1 VRRDAGE
8 HRQISGFQFRFF
20 VKFIEESG
28 MLKKAAA
35 LLLVCASVVICVS
48 CGTTATRYLYAAI
61 PNSNELVVYRED
73 PNSGALTQLVGS
85 PIAAGPGVRALAL
98 HPNQKFLYAANSG
111 ENDVSLFI
119 VSSTGGLTEKT
130 PRTAVGTAPTLIA
143 MDSAGTYLFVGNTGQ
158 QPSISVF
165 SIDKTTGALSP
176 VIQPPSTGNTAYIGL
191 TPINMAVSSN
201 NVLYVTGQGLQGY
214 VAAFPLS
221 NGVLGTPPPQAPYLT
236 GNNPYGL
243 AISSNGSFLYTAN
256 KLDDSVSEFSI
267 ASNGGLTA
275 LTGSP
280 VSISFTGPTALLI
293 DPSGKYLYAADQG
306 STNLEGFTIGSKDG
320 SLNLLPSAPFATG
333 SQPSTLACDS
343 AGRYLFVGN
352 QSSPSIQSFFLAP
365 GTGTLTLISTYSIA
379 PGAPTSMVLT
389 K

>member
-1 VRRDAGE
+1 
-8 HRQISGFQFRFF
+8 
-20 VKFIEESG
+20 

-35 LLLVCASVVICVS
+35 LVLVCASVGIWVS
-48 CGTTATRYLYAAI
+48 CGTTSGRLLYAAV

-98 HPNQKFLYAANSG
+98 HPSQKFLYAANTG
-111 ENDVSLFI
+111 ENDVSFFRVAI
-119 VSSTGGLTEKT
+119 SGALTEVT
-130 PRTAVGTAPTLIA
+130 PRIAVGTAPTLIA
-143 MDSAGTYLFVGNTGQ
+143 MDPVGAFLYVGNTGQ

-165 SIDKTTGALSP
+165 SIATDGSLHP
-176 VIQPPSTGNTAYIGL
+176 VAQLPSTGNTAYIGL

-214 VAAFPLS
+214 VLAFPLN
-221 NGVLGTPPPQAPYLT
+221 NGVLGTPPAGSPFVTDPD
-236 GNNPYGL
+236 PYGL
-243 AISSNGSFLYTAN
+243 AISSSGSYLYTAN
-256 KLDDSVSEFSI
+256 KLNASVSEFSI
-267 ASNGGLTA
+267 GSGGGLTA
-275 LTGSP
+275 LQGSP
-280 VSISFTGPTALLI
+280 VTISFTSPTALLI

-306 STNLEGFTIGSKDG
+306 STNLEGFSIASNG
-320 SLNLLPSAPFATG
+320 SLSLLASAPFATG
-333 SQPSTLACDS
+333 NQPSALACDS

-352 QSSPSIQSFFLAP
+352 QSSPSIQSFFLNSAS
-365 GTGTLTLISTYSIA
+365 GTLTLISTYSVA